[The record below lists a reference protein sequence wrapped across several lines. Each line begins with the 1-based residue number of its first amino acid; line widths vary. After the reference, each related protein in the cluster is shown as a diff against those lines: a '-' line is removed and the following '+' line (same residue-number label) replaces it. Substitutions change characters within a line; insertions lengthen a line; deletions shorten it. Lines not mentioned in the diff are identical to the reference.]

1 MNTELK
7 TVQEHGT
14 IKVSIQDE
22 EFLEEFVP
30 DILKFKQGEICA
42 SNYVGVMTLPSR
54 TILEILPKVF
64 LGQDITDPL
73 PQTRRLLIKM
83 LRCFRGTPIEHRT
96 AKIQE
101 LRNFNMLTHFIR
113 QFLVTLKSLV
123 RDGLARQYI
132 SNEENLPY
140 LKGRIKF
147 KDHIRLNSIN
157 KTHFFSSFD
166 ELSVNRPVNRLIVTT
181 LNRLESQVGYGVN
194 RKLLKELQILFADVK
209 ASQNVVADWKAHRI
223 DRSMPHYTEIMKW
236 IGLFLF
242 GHGLTTYSG
251 KHPNISLM
259 FPMSK
264 VFEDFVSNCIHR
276 YCSGY
281 RVRLQSPQKYLI
293 RHGCKQMFK
302 MKPDI
307 SLLKGED
314 VCYVLDAKWKE
325 LDRNNYKGN
334 FAISQ
339 SDLYQLYTYGRQYG
353 SKAVALIF
361 PKSKNFTEPM
371 KFRYTNDIHLL
382 CFPFDV
388 EDAPISVE
396 LLVTEL
402 QNIDSPINVQN
413 PTD

>member
-7 TVQEHGT
+7 TVLEHGT
-14 IKVSIQDE
+14 IKVSKQDE

-30 DILKFKQGEICA
+30 EILKFKQGEICA

-64 LGQDITDPL
+64 LGKDITDPL
-73 PQTRRLLIKM
+73 AQTRRLLIKM

-96 AKIQE
+96 AQIQE
-101 LRNFNMLTHFIR
+101 LRNFNMLAHFIR
-113 QFLVTLKSLV
+113 QFLVTLKNLV
-123 RDGLARQYI
+123 HDGLARQYI

-147 KDHIRLNSIN
+147 KDHIRLNSTN

-166 ELSVNRPVNRLIVTT
+166 ELSMNRPVNRLIVAT

-194 RKLLKELQILFADVK
+194 RKLLKELQVLFADVK
-209 ASQNVVADWKAHRI
+209 ASQNVMADWKAHRI

-251 KHPNISLM
+251 KHSNISLM

-293 RHGCKQMFK
+293 EQGCTQMFK

-307 SLLKGED
+307 SLLKGEEI
-314 VCYVLDAKWKE
+314 CYVLDVKWKE
-325 LDRNNYKGN
+325 LDINNRLGN
-334 FAISQ
+334 FAITQ
-339 SDLYQLYTYGRQYG
+339 SDLYQMYTYGNRYS

-361 PKSKNFTEPM
+361 PRSQNFNEPM
-371 KFRYTNDIHLL
+371 KLHFINDIPLL

-388 EDAPISVE
+388 EDARNSVVLLLNE
-396 LLVTEL
+396 LY
-402 QNIDSPINVQN
+402 NIQSRTNMQS
-413 PTD
+413 